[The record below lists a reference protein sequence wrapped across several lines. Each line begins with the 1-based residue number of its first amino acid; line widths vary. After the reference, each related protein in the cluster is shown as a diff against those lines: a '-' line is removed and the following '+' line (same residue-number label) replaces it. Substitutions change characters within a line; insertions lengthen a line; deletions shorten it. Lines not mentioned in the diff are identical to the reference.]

1 MHPGQSNAWGGNKG
15 HDPKQGMT
23 IVLAITAAFFGGP
36 ELYHHTIDYVFAF
49 AQSRYGGDMAG
60 LAVIGWAVI
69 VAAFTFYAARIT
81 FDIALV
87 SALLALATRLF

>member
-1 MHPGQSNAWGGNKG
+1 MQHGQFPRQGG

-23 IVLAITAAFFGGP
+23 IVLAIMAAFFGGP
-36 ELYHHTIDYVFAF
+36 ALYYHTVEFVVAF
-49 AQSRYGGDMAG
+49 AQSRYGPDMAG
-60 LAVIGWAVI
+60 PAVLGWAVI

-87 SALLALATRLF
+87 SALLALATRFF